1 MSSAANDLLAI
12 HRFGRRIT
20 PKGLEMLGVQRRRA
34 PWNATYRYVFQSISA
49 GVRQGSREADCGD
62 ARVRQ
67 STHRETHM
75 TSILISIGVA
85 ILTFAAGMVGLYL
98 HKLLPEQHS
107 VEKSREMIG
116 SVIGLVTLLL
126 ALVLG
131 TIVGSAYFFSS
142 TQQSELQTLAAH
154 YLQLDQALAKYGPE
168 TRPMRDRMKDAL
180 TRNYD
185 LFWRGGDADPQKL
198 TVATAMTGLQPLDDY
213 LGSLDPNTPAQKQAA
228 STAGAHFGQIEQI
241 RLMISLQLAN
251 PFFRPLLIVVV
262 AWSLFLFCGFGL
274 LSQINATTL
283 GALAFGAFAVA
294 SAIFLILELSQPY
307 TGLFRTSPAAL
318 EQTIEAIDK

>member
-1 MSSAANDLLAI
+1 
-12 HRFGRRIT
+12 
-20 PKGLEMLGVQRRRA
+20 
-34 PWNATYRYVFQSISA
+34 
-49 GVRQGSREADCGD
+49 
-62 ARVRQ
+62 
-67 STHRETHM
+67 M
-75 TSILISIGVA
+75 TSVLISIGVA

-107 VEKSREMIG
+107 VDKSREMIG

-131 TIVGSAYFFSS
+131 TIVGSTYFFSS

-154 YLQLDQALAKYGPE
+154 YLQLDRALAKYGPE
-168 TRPMRDRMKDAL
+168 TKPMRIRIKDSL
-180 TRNYD
+180 TRNYE
-185 LFWRGGDADPQKL
+185 LFWGGGDADPQML
-198 TVATAMTGLQPLDDY
+198 TVAAAIAAMQPLDDY
-213 LGSLDPNTPAQKQAA
+213 LELLDANTPAQKQAV
-228 STAGAHFGQIEQI
+228 STAAAQFGQIKQI
-241 RLMISLQLAN
+241 RLMMSLQLAN
-251 PFFRPLLIVVV
+251 PFSGPLLLTVV

-283 GALAFGAFAVA
+283 AALGFGSFAVA

-318 EQTIEAIDK
+318 TQTIEALNS